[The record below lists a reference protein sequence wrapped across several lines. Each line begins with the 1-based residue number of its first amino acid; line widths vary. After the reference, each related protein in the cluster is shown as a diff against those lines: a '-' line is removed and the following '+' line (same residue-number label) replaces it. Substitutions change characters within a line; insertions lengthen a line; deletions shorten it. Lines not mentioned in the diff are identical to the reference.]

1 MFTPDLFP
9 IYTNMQHNYVNMRW
23 NHVTRDIIMLDTG
36 LRISML
42 HVEFYYWHIN
52 IVLNIIIIV
61 IIDLAFRGQKYAI
74 QEVQFLLYHH

>member
-1 MFTPDLFP
+1 MSTYDG
-9 IYTNMQHNYVNMRW
+9 IM
-23 NHVTRDIIMLDTG
+23 IMLDTG

-42 HVEFYYWHIN
+42 HVEFYYWHID

-74 QEVQFLLYHH
+74 QEVQLLLDHH